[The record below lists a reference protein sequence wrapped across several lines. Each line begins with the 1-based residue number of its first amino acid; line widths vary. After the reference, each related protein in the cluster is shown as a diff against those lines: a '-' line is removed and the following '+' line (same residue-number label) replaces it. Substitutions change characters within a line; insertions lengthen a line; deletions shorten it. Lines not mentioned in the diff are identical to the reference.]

1 MIRKIDYH
9 WETGV
14 SSLTGYSRKSLNSLS
29 NYTVEHKDN
38 RKTIIYY
45 DTRFIEEDE
54 AAKIVRVEAKIKL
67 HSLITTLKIAP
78 TNGKD
83 MSYVWKD
90 YEDAYNLI
98 NFENFIHCQTEYLR
112 KYYVFL
118 FS

>member
-1 MIRKIDYH
+1 MIKKIDYH

-14 SSLTGYSRKSLNSLS
+14 SSLTGYSRKNLNSLS

-90 YEDAYNLI
+90 YENAYNLI
-98 NFENFIHCQTEYLR
+98 NFENFIHC
-112 KYYVFL
+112 
-118 FS
+118 